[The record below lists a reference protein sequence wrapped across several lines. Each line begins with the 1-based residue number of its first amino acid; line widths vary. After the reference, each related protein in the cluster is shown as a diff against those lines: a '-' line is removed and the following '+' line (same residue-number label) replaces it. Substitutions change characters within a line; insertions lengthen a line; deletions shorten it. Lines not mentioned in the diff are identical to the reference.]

1 MTTDV
6 ISTLRTTEEYLRAVQ
21 LSYNPV
27 ALAISRQ
34 IKHDMTNDVKVVF
47 KRLDVERDN
56 IIAQNL
62 TMGQTEVAAI
72 KANETSK
79 VFNKYVKGAKITQ
92 SVYNFNFNR
101 IPELVSK
108 IIRGYSMIFDNITLY
123 GDGLNNGILTTS
135 DPNNVVNDRIE
146 IDATADIM
154 GLANQVVDIISGL
167 KQQVREYTASTDV
180 LVYVYGGQ
188 LVRMLDKI
196 VYNGATIREIIE
208 KAWPEANFVVVPEIV
223 LTGNSVGFKVF
234 SQNLVT
240 LNYTRLPIMSEN
252 GYNPEDKYFW
262 GNFELGSTMVDIE
275 EKGAGIEQPITIKTA
290 AATAMYSRKK

>member
-6 ISTLRTTEEYLRAVQ
+6 ITSLKTTEEYLRAVQ
-21 LSYNPV
+21 LSYSPIS
-27 ALAISRQ
+27 LAIARQ
-34 IKHDMTNDVKVVF
+34 VKHDMTNDVKVIF

-56 IIAQNL
+56 IVAQNL
-62 TMGQTEVAAI
+62 TMGQTEVSAI
-72 KANETSK
+72 KANETQK

-108 IIRGYSMIFDNITLY
+108 IIRGYSMIFDTITLY
-123 GDGLNNGILTTS
+123 GDGLNNGILTT
-135 DPNNVVNDRIE
+135 DDVNNVVNDSVE
-146 IDATADIM
+146 LDATADIM
-154 GLANQVVDIISGL
+154 ALANQVVDVISGL
-167 KQQVREYTASTDV
+167 KQQVREYTASTNV

-188 LVRMLDKI
+188 LVRLLDKI
-196 VYNGATIREIIE
+196 TYNGATIREIIE
-208 KAWPEANFVVVPEIV
+208 KEWPEATFVVIPEIV
-223 LTGNSVGFKVF
+223 LTGNSMGFKVF
-234 SQNLVT
+234 SQDLVT

-275 EKGAGIEQPITIKTA
+275 EKGAGIEQPITIKSA
-290 AATAMYSRKK
+290 ASTRLKSK

>member
-21 LSYNPV
+21 LSYSPIS
-27 ALAISRQ
+27 LAISRQ

-123 GDGLNNGILTTS
+123 GDGLNNGILTT
-135 DPNNVVNDRIE
+135 DDVNNVANDSVE
-146 IDATADIM
+146 LDATADIM
-154 GLANQVVDIISGL
+154 ALANQVVDVISGL
-167 KQQVREYTASTDV
+167 KQQVREYTASTNV

-188 LVRMLDKI
+188 LVRLLDKI
-196 VYNGATIREIIE
+196 TYNGATIREIIE
-208 KAWPEANFVVVPEIV
+208 KEWPEATFVVIPEIV
-223 LTGNSVGFKVF
+223 LTEDSMGFKVF
-234 SQNLVT
+234 SQDLVT

-275 EKGAGIEQPITIKTA
+275 ERGAGIEQPITIKSA
-290 AATAMYSRKK
+290 AGTRSKSK

>member
-6 ISTLRTTEEYLRAVQ
+6 ITSLKTTEEYLRAVQ
-21 LSYNPV
+21 LSYSPIS
-27 ALAISRQ
+27 LAIARQ
-34 IKHDMTNDVKVVF
+34 VKHDMTNDVKVIF

-56 IIAQNL
+56 IVAQNL
-62 TMGQTEVAAI
+62 TMGQTEVSAI
-72 KANETSK
+72 KANETQK

-108 IIRGYSMIFDNITLY
+108 IIRGYSMIFDTITLY
-123 GDGLNNGILTTS
+123 GDGLNNGILTT
-135 DPNNVVNDRIE
+135 DDVNNVVNDSVE
-146 IDATADIM
+146 LDATADIM
-154 GLANQVVDIISGL
+154 ALANQVVDVISGL
-167 KQQVREYTASTDV
+167 KQQVREYTASTNV

-188 LVRMLDKI
+188 LVRLLDKI
-196 VYNGATIREIIE
+196 TYNGATIREIIE
-208 KAWPEANFVVVPEIV
+208 KEWPEATFVVIPEIV
-223 LTGNSVGFKVF
+223 LTGNSMGFKVF
-234 SQNLVT
+234 SQDLVT

-275 EKGAGIEQPITIKTA
+275 EKGAGIEQPITIKSA
-290 AATAMYSRKK
+290 AGTRSKSK

>member
-21 LSYNPV
+21 LSYSPIS
-27 ALAISRQ
+27 LAISRQ

-123 GDGLNNGILTTS
+123 GDGLNNGILTT
-135 DPNNVVNDRIE
+135 DDVNNVVNE
-146 IDATADIM
+146 SVELDATADIM
-154 GLANQVVDIISGL
+154 ALANQVVDVISGL
-167 KQQVREYTASTDV
+167 KQQVREYTASTNV

-188 LVRMLDKI
+188 LVRLLDKI
-196 VYNGATIREIIE
+196 TYNGATIREIIE
-208 KAWPEANFVVVPEIV
+208 KEWPEATFVVIPEIV
-223 LTGNSVGFKVF
+223 LTGNSMGFKVF
-234 SQNLVT
+234 SQDLVT

-275 EKGAGIEQPITIKTA
+275 EKGAGIEQPITIKSA
-290 AATAMYSRKK
+290 AGTRSKLK

>member
-135 DPNNVVNDRIE
+135 DPNNVVNDSIE

-188 LVRMLDKI
+188 LVRCW
-196 VYNGATIREIIE
+196 IRLCTTAQPSA
-208 KAWPEANFVVVPEIV
+208 KSSKRHGRKQTLLLFLKLSLPEIRWA
-223 LTGNSVGFKVF
+223 SRSFHR
-234 SQNLVT
+234 T
-240 LNYTRLPIMSEN
+240 LLP
-252 GYNPEDKYFW
+252 
-262 GNFELGSTMVDIE
+262 
-275 EKGAGIEQPITIKTA
+275 
-290 AATAMYSRKK
+290 

>member
-21 LSYNPV
+21 LSYSPIS
-27 ALAISRQ
+27 LAIARQ
-34 IKHDMTNDVKVVF
+34 VKHDMTNDVKVIF

-56 IIAQNL
+56 IVAQNL
-62 TMGQTEVAAI
+62 TMGQTEVSAI
-72 KANETSK
+72 KANETQK

-108 IIRGYSMIFDNITLY
+108 IIRGYSMIFDTITLY
-123 GDGLNNGILTTS
+123 GDGLNNGILTT
-135 DPNNVVNDRIE
+135 DDVNNVVNDSVE
-146 IDATADIM
+146 LDATADIM
-154 GLANQVVDIISGL
+154 ALANQVVDVISGL
-167 KQQVREYTASTDV
+167 KQQVREYTASTNV

-188 LVRMLDKI
+188 LVRLLDKI
-196 VYNGATIREIIE
+196 TYNGATIREIIE
-208 KAWPEANFVVVPEIV
+208 KEWPEATFVVIPEIV
-223 LTGNSVGFKVF
+223 LTGNSMGFKVF
-234 SQNLVT
+234 SQDLVT

-275 EKGAGIEQPITIKTA
+275 EKGAGIEQPITIKSA
-290 AATAMYSRKK
+290 AGTRSKSK

>member
-6 ISTLRTTEEYLRAVQ
+6 ITSIKTTEEYLRAVQ
-21 LSYNPV
+21 LSYSPIS
-27 ALAISRQ
+27 LAIARQ
-34 IKHDMTNDVKVVF
+34 VKHDMTNDVKVIF

-56 IIAQNL
+56 IVAQNL
-62 TMGQTEVAAI
+62 TMGQTEVSAI
-72 KANETSK
+72 KANETQK

-108 IIRGYSMIFDNITLY
+108 IIRGYSMIFDTITLY
-123 GDGLNNGILTTS
+123 GDGLNNGILTT
-135 DPNNVVNDRIE
+135 DDVNNVVNDSVE
-146 IDATADIM
+146 LDATADIM
-154 GLANQVVDIISGL
+154 ALANQVVDVISGL
-167 KQQVREYTASTDV
+167 KQQVREYTASTNV

-188 LVRMLDKI
+188 LVRLLDKI
-196 VYNGATIREIIE
+196 TYNGATIREIIE
-208 KAWPEANFVVVPEIV
+208 KEWPEATFVVIPEIV
-223 LTGNSVGFKVF
+223 LTGNSMGFKVF
-234 SQNLVT
+234 SQDLVT

-275 EKGAGIEQPITIKTA
+275 EKGAGIEQPITIKSA
-290 AATAMYSRKK
+290 AGTRSKSK

>member
-27 ALAISRQ
+27 ALAISHQ

-62 TMGQTEVAAI
+62 TMGQTEVASI
-72 KANETSK
+72 KANETPK

-135 DPNNVVNDRIE
+135 DPNNVVNDSVE

-154 GLANQVVDIISGL
+154 GLANQVVDVIAGL

-208 KAWPEANFVVVPEIV
+208 KAWPEATFVVIPEIV
-223 LTGNSVGFKVF
+223 LTGNSMGFKVF

-290 AATAMYSRKK
+290 AAAGTYSRKK